1 MKEYLSYGALFI
13 ALILNSC
20 SNGQSAA
27 SDSIKVTKSDK
38 HINSYKFIEP
48 NISVSYDSN
57 LLKITQRYSNTF
69 YKTESYDFSYQGDTA
84 KKALIHISASNPTE
98 YPPQKHR
105 DSLILAGIE
114 EIKSTLKDAFSLID
128 IDKQIKDINGFS
140 CAGIVGYDKLSK
152 KYTTFIKCY
161 RFTDIDN
168 TEVNYFSKG
177 NDLKIEY
184 QILTPFLSAVKSY
197 SQKEI
202 DHEDSLIKSK
212 YTVVVNPT
220 ETIVENF
227 KYRPKTYIGIVSVS
241 QKLEHKI
248 SEVTLTGSLAQE
260 IFSPNEDAQVPI
272 SSNDSEKGNVTKR
285 GELVLLNS
293 FGKKVNLPF
302 TFTYI
307 NKGPL

>member
-1 MKEYLSYGALFI
+1 MKERLSYIALFI
-13 ALILNSC
+13 ALIFYSC
-20 SNGQSAA
+20 SNGQNTA
-27 SDSIKVTKSDK
+27 SDSIKVAKSGK
-38 HINSYKFIEP
+38 QINSYKFIEP

-57 LLKITQRYSNTF
+57 FLKITQRFSNSF

-84 KKALIHISASNPTE
+84 KKALIRISAGNPTE

-272 SSNDSEKGNVTKR
+272 SSNDSEKGSVTKR
-285 GELVLLNS
+285 GELILLNS